1 MREKLTTQAKELLKV
16 FPEIPI
22 EKANEVDI
30 EIKKKVMAYQ
40 PMQVNEDISKYIQTV
55 AICDYIRGNNCDKIK
70 KKSNKLAAYYLENNK
85 LWILQENWYCL
96 LAYIITIIT
105 MICRVLELE
114 TTLNDK
120 LSCGMYFGALV
131 VWLLLVKSKSFMGE
145 KAEKFLKAFNNHAPS
160 MIIISSLLFYL
171 IISICSLKV
180 VWVAVIFI
188 SVISCIWITAL
199 WYKRQK
205 EV

>member
-1 MREKLTTQAKELLKV
+1 MT
-16 FPEIPI
+16 
-22 EKANEVDI
+22 
-30 EIKKKVMAYQ
+30 YQ
-40 PMQVNEDISKYIQTV
+40 PMQVNEDISKYIQTM
-55 AICDYIRGNNCDKIK
+55 AICGYVRGNNSDKIK

-105 MICRVLELE
+105 MIGRVLEVE
-114 TTLNDK
+114 TSLNDK
-120 LSCGMYFGALV
+120 VSCGMYFGALV
-131 VWLLLVKSKSFMGE
+131 VWLILVKSKRFMGE
-145 KAEKFLKAFNNHAPS
+145 EAEKFLKAFNNHAPS

-180 VWVAVIFI
+180 VWVAVIII
-188 SVISCIWITAL
+188 SVITCIWITAL